1 MVVPPPRRV
10 FVLRA
15 ITFGQCVFD
24 TPGARIAPDSE
35 LHFAL
40 LLCIV
45 TAPTDGVS
53 RDDVVARLWP
63 HAIGNDGR
71 HCLRQGMYRLRQL
84 GIPVQLNAGRLIL
97 DWSDCSADV
106 HDLLLREPGRA
117 ELVRLGTLPFL
128 PGYVPSLGE
137 PFTYWVEE
145 LRTRVGARLRRALAD
160 EASAARSR
168 GRFHEMGR
176 LARALLALDPLN
188 ELGTII
194 LAESLAL
201 EGSKVEALRLLEK
214 YEAEVGVVN
223 PNLQLPARVLRR
235 RVAEVLDDSL
245 FLRRYEVPFVG
256 REETFA
262 TLRGVWREV
271 RRGESRAAI
280 VSGEAGI
287 GKSRMAG
294 ELLRLAALD
303 GGHVVRYTTSAGDAF
318 TPLSTL
324 ITVGTQLLTLP
335 GALGC
340 DQEYLHYLRRLGTA
354 ETVSAFSVA
363 GMAADVL
370 YAQLVQAFAEVMSAI
385 AEEAPLIVFIDDAE
399 RLHPT
404 TWRVLVDVWDRVG
417 QRGVL
422 ILLAARRLPQ
432 WFGSL
437 GVRSCE
443 RLTVHVPVPPLSD
456 SEARDFVGGWSE
468 RHDLT
473 LDEAGVEML
482 LGAGHGNPFYLTEL
496 ANHLGRGGDPA
507 RTPENIAA
515 LIATQCRGLGKGA
528 QQVLLAIAVLESRAS
543 TSRATQVLELPA
555 AEFMGALEE
564 LDVMGLVAS
573 VGPVVRVR
581 HQMIGE
587 VVQSLAGARVVDFTH
602 GRVGEVLEREADE
615 TESVELL
622 GDCVTHWERAG
633 ETRRAFAAAM
643 KLGHRLIGL
652 GLGEEAEKA
661 FARAKGVAQ
670 NSGEQRDA
678 IKGLLVAQRLSA
690 KWFAIAEA
698 YESLCRIRTSA
709 FEAPSVADEFH
720 LLALESSIWSNNPSR
735 ELVEAFTF
743 AENVKLA
750 PALRLRAA
758 TICAMYADNCYDS
771 TAIRRSFASVRDLE
785 KASYQD
791 SNSLF
796 LQLVFHC
803 SVGDRGKIFDL
814 ATKLA
819 DVSGSS
825 SDYLHRIQG
834 MRRAAV
840 GVARAGRFSDA
851 ESMLR
856 HVLALTKKVALPH
869 QAFATLE
876 LLVDACLA
884 QGEIE
889 PAHEFLRQMQTY
901 DIVNDAD
908 YLKSMR
914 DAATVRVAWTL
925 RDASIVSHLEAG
937 TFAHGQSSIPFY
949 LHQILTHEAAIS
961 TIRGCQSYDE
971 GLMDRLLELH
981 LLSRGM
987 GRQDFTSEVLFSML
1001 SIAGRPDSARL
1012 LAREYLENFR
1022 REHNIPPAGIV
1033 SFVAS
1038 PSTLASPQRAK
1049 SPSRKPR
1056 TRPTRPES

>member
-587 VVQSLAGARVVDFTH
+587 GGQSLAGARVVDFTH

-661 FARAKGVAQ
+661 FATAERCSQ
-670 NSGEQRDA
+670 NDIEKRSA
-678 IKGLLVAQRLSA
+678 IEGGISASRLSWNWA
-690 KWFAIAEA
+690 NVVRLCNERRAVIPATDSRDDEFAYAEA
-698 YESLCRIRTSA
+698 EANLFAFAGMANVEALHKLAADRKVAAEIRIRCA
-709 FEAPSVADEFH
+709 SVAAMIGDNDYDSPRVRRARTSVSDLSVRNAPPNYDEH
-720 LLALESSIWSNNPSR
+720 LLRLIYHTSVGDSRRVLPLALEYAER
-735 ELVEAFTF
+735 TVRAVE
-743 AENVKLA
+743 V
-750 PALRLRAA
+750 
-758 TICAMYADNCYDS
+758 
-771 TAIRRSFASVRDLE
+771 
-785 KASYQD
+785 QQQ
-791 SNSLF
+791 LF
-796 LQLVFHC
+796 
-803 SVGDRGKIFDL
+803 GP
-814 ATKLA
+814 
-819 DVSGSS
+819 
-825 SDYLHRIQG
+825 
-834 MRRAAV
+834 RRAAIALVRMGHHAEAQVLLLESIERAEYYKLTRQIFASSDVLLSSYLAAGQLELAEAPLLRGRELLRVASSEAMDAMQRYSEAQFAWLSNDASLARTLNAQTSNRSEAWLSSANFCTSV
-840 GVARAGRFSDA
+840 GELAIALLADSGFNSKDEIDRCAKLFARAR
-851 ESMLR
+851 
-856 HVLALTKKVALPH
+856 
-869 QAFATLE
+869 
-876 LLVDACLA
+876 
-884 QGEIE
+884 
-889 PAHEFLRQMQTY
+889 
-901 DIVNDAD
+901 
-908 YLKSMR
+908 
-914 DAATVRVAWTL
+914 
-925 RDASIVSHLEAG
+925 
-937 TFAHGQSSIPFY
+937 
-949 LHQILTHEAAIS
+949 
-961 TIRGCQSYDE
+961 
-971 GLMDRLLELH
+971 
-981 LLSRGM
+981 SR
-987 GRQDFTSEVLFSML
+987 GRQDVNA
-1001 SIAGRPDSARL
+1001 SILIAAMRDLGLDRLATQTARRY
-1012 LAREYLENFR
+1012 ARER
-1022 REHNIPPAGIV
+1022 REVSAPPP
-1033 SFVAS
+1033 VA
-1038 PSTLASPQRAK
+1038 RFDEF
-1049 SPSRKPR
+1049 SRYLKR
-1056 TRPTRPES
+1056 EDR